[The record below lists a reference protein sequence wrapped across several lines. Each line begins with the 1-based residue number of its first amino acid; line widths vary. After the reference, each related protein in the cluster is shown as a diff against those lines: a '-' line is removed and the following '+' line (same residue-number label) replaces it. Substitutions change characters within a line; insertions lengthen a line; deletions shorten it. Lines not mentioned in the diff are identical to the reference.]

1 VVSAIQTMNDSSL
14 WWVHGWKDRYKM
26 LYDVISY
33 NDVTSALSLNVFVR
47 NMRFIGVI
55 LKSFSV

>member
-1 VVSAIQTMNDSSL
+1 
-14 WWVHGWKDRYKM
+14 M

-33 NDVTSALSLNVFVR
+33 NDVMSTLGSHEFGRNV
-47 NMRFIGVI
+47 RFIGVLI

>member
-1 VVSAIQTMNDSSL
+1 MNDSSL